1 MTATIYVT
9 KEAMAT
15 LDAIRGLDY
24 YSRCELS
31 DDPETDVSNA
41 EGYYLKSDTKLKV
54 AILPDDADVALHFTP
69 LDLVSYAKHV
79 SIPTELRGCIFEQ
92 APHLPKDY
100 AEIVR
105 YWSGETVNSNTS
117 GAVYYQNPLN
127 EYMVDLSALQAEGT
141 NETVGLTTVDALL
154 SEGVAV
160 RLSGLA
166 NLVTD
171 LNSESYLEILVPVQM
186 SMLGLENDSW
196 RSGEKY
202 PVHENQRCERFFL
215 KIADIL
221 RSPDPDAIYVDILRY
236 EMLDYGYFY

>member
-15 LDAIRGLDY
+15 LDAIRDLDY

-41 EGYYLKSDTKLKV
+41 EGYFLKSDTKLKV
-54 AILPDDADVALHFTP
+54 ATLPDNADVVLRLTP
-69 LDLVSYAKHV
+69 LDPATYANHV
-79 SIPTELRGCIFEQ
+79 SIPTELRGCLFEQ

-127 EYMVDLSALQAEGT
+127 EYMVDLTCLDDGFPDKK
-141 NETVGLTTVDALL
+141 VGSVELDKLL
-154 SEGVAV
+154 SEGVVVTLTYLGA
-160 RLSGLA
+160 LA
-166 NLVTD
+166 RNLQKNQYIEV
-171 LNSESYLEILVPVQM
+171 LIPVES
-186 SMLGLENDSW
+186 SMLGLEGDLRGDKRNYSKNP
-196 RSGEKY
+196 GT
-202 PVHENQRCERFFL
+202 RCERIFL
-215 KIADIL
+215 KVDDIQN
-221 RSPDPDAIYVDILRY
+221 SPDPNAIHIDLLRY